1 MMQVLEDT
9 YLGDVVRVDGKN
21 SSNIQNR
28 VAKGLGIISKIMNI
42 LETVSFG
49 KSYFKIA
56 LSLRE
61 AHFLNGILSNSDVW
75 YGVTKIE
82 VEEIESVDRLLLRRI
97 LSVPE
102 STCTEALYLE
112 TGCVNIGT
120 ILKGKRIKYLHYLV
134 NHDKNSTLYK
144 FFKAQWDHP
153 VGGDWVVQ
161 CKQDL
166 EDFGLPE
173 FFENFEGK
181 SKESVKKLVNK
192 KSMEYALEK
201 FLKIKIKHSKMDNL
215 SYYELKMQDY
225 LKLDQFTVEENKL
238 ILLWR
243 LRMARFGSNYG
254 DPFKQCPLCKKHS
267 DTQENCIIKCEEIQK
282 RVEIKFHYQ
291 EIFRNPTKEIVQVL
305 KKVTVL
311 RENQNKET

>member
-1 MMQVLEDT
+1 
-9 YLGDVVRVDGKN
+9 
-21 SSNIQNR
+21 
-28 VAKGLGIISKIMNI
+28 
-42 LETVSFG
+42 
-49 KSYFKIA
+49 
-56 LSLRE
+56 
-61 AHFLNGILSNSDVW
+61 
-75 YGVTKIE
+75 
-82 VEEIESVDRLLLRRI
+82 
-97 LSVPE
+97 
-102 STCTEALYLE
+102 
-112 TGCVNIGT
+112 
-120 ILKGKRIKYLHYLV
+120 
-134 NHDKNSTLYK
+134 
-144 FFKAQWDHP
+144 
-153 VGGDWVVQ
+153 
-161 CKQDL
+161 
-166 EDFGLPE
+166 
-173 FFENFEGK
+173 
-181 SKESVKKLVNK
+181 
-192 KSMEYALEK
+192 MEYALEK

>member
-1 MMQVLEDT
+1 LEDT
-9 YLGDVVRVDGKN
+9 YLGDVVRADGKN

-28 VAKGLGIISKIMNI
+28 VAKSLGIISKIMNI

-61 AHFLNGILSNSDVW
+61 VHFLNGILSNSDVW
-75 YGVTKIE
+75 YSVTKTK
-82 VEEIESVDRLLLRRI
+82 VEELESVDRLLLRRI

-173 FFENFEGK
+173 VLENFEGK
-181 SKESVKKLVNK
+181 SKESVKNLVNK

-201 FLKIKIKHSKMDNL
+201 FL
-215 SYYELKMQDY
+215 
-225 LKLDQFTVEENKL
+225 
-238 ILLWR
+238 
-243 LRMARFGSNYG
+243 
-254 DPFKQCPLCKKHS
+254 
-267 DTQENCIIKCEEIQK
+267 
-282 RVEIKFHYQ
+282 
-291 EIFRNPTKEIVQVL
+291 
-305 KKVTVL
+305 
-311 RENQNKET
+311 